1 MLESFRAVQ
10 MSKGMKNYLLLSTLV
25 LFIVA
30 ACNLPAVAANNSP
43 ADPTT
48 ASAGA
53 PPPVAV
59 GDPAALTG
67 TTWMWSGFTS
77 LNDQLAVGSPASYS
91 LAFQQDGIVN
101 ITADCNNA
109 RGSYQVEGQSLKIQV
124 DPVARGMCP
133 PGSRSDE
140 FIQYLG
146 SANAYSIRDGNLSI
160 DLAAE
165 GGTLVFASSDAVNA
179 GAGNAALRLALQANP
194 WQWVSFAGPAGGY
207 DVETPA
213 NYQLTFHDNGTV
225 DIKSDCNNASGTY
238 SLDGITISILAG
250 PGALAVCPAGSRSE
264 EFLRDLGGAA
274 AYFYQPGELFIDL
287 SAGGGTMRFVP
298 VVTGN

>member
-1 MLESFRAVQ
+1 
-10 MSKGMKNYLLLSTLV
+10 MKKYLLLPALV

-43 ADPTT
+43 AAPTT

-53 PPPVAV
+53 QPPGGV
-59 GDPAALTG
+59 GNPAALTG
-67 TTWMWSGFTS
+67 TTWMWIGFTS
-77 LNDQLAVGSPASYS
+77 PNDQLAVETPTNYS
-91 LAFQQDGIVN
+91 LVFQQDGIVN

-109 RGSYQVEGQSLKIQV
+109 QGSYQAAGQSLKVQV
-124 DPVARGMCP
+124 GPVTGETCP
-133 PGSRSDE
+133 SGSRGDE

-146 SANAYSIRDGNLSI
+146 SAAAYSIQDGNLSV

-165 GGTLVFASSDAVNA
+165 GGTLIFASSETVNA
-179 GAGNAALRLALQANP
+179 GPGSAALRAALQANP
-194 WQWVSFAGPAGGY
+194 WQWASFAGPAGGY

-225 DIKSDCNNASGTY
+225 DIKSDCNNVSGTY
-238 SLDGITISILAG
+238 SLDGIRISILAG
-250 PGALAVCPAGSRSE
+250 PGTLAACPAGSRSD
-264 EFLRDLGGAA
+264 EFLRDLGSAA
-274 AYFYQPGELFIDL
+274 AYFYQPGELFLDL

-298 VVTGN
+298 VVKGN